1 MLIITIS
8 TVTSKRSC
16 FIFPLNLSALDS
28 FLNSV
33 PKEPPVTFYP
43 HSPSSLF
50 SLWEQ
55 NNRGLWFILSSVVS
69 PSQLELLCQSSSQLL
84 LSQYPEILRSL
95 QLSLSAQ
102 VSIPDP
108 QSCPARAGWGS
119 SAVPACARA
128 PKATQHPGVALL
140 PLLLSTQGL
149 AKGFCIDFRIPAQNI
164 QWHWSMNCSL
174 SSCASLPVII
184 HPWHLFFEI
193 CESASFN

>member
-50 SLWEQ
+50 SLWGQ

-140 PLLLSTQGL
+140 PLLHCSAPRDLQR
-149 AKGFCIDFRIPAQNI
+149 GFVLISGSQLRIFSGTGRWTVPFPHVPDSQ
-164 QWHWSMNCSL
+164 
-174 SSCASLPVII
+174 
-184 HPWHLFFEI
+184 
-193 CESASFN
+193 